1 MGYNYQE
8 ADINIRKTSNFQTKK
23 YQIRISQAM
32 TKDELK
38 NMLWYL
44 HNTTFRNEKQIQ
56 NSKQCGCFHCGR
68 IFPAETVTEWC
79 DESENEDKTA
89 LCPFCMIDSVLGDA
103 SGVNI
108 TDQLMTLMNIEFF
121 GEGIDSMDI
130 KFN

>member
-23 YQIRISQAM
+23 YQILISQAM

-44 HNTTFRNEKQIQ
+44 HNTTFRDEKQIQ

-68 IFPAETVTEWC
+68 IFPAETVTEGC

-89 LCPFCMIDSVLGDA
+89 KLEVTSVKEISQNLLKERNFE
-103 SGVNI
+103 VVKVE
-108 TDQLMTLMNIEFF
+108 TF
-121 GEGIDSMDI
+121 
-130 KFN
+130 